1 MAENR
6 AIFRAERA
14 EKLIQFFRA
23 DRRYYDAVLRAL
35 EEGITTGTS
44 STTFSPNASCTRA
57 QIVTFL
63 YRTR

>member
-6 AIFRAERA
+6 AIVRAERA

-63 YRTR
+63 YRAR